1 MEEEYKKGFEVKMKV
16 CMVTTVHDPF
26 DDRIFHKEA
35 KSLAK
40 VHEVVLIAPDEER
53 ADKEVDGV
61 RIITVKKPKS
71 KVLHPITMWRVF
83 KAGFKQ
89 DCDVYHCHEPSSLFV
104 SAVLKILK
112 RKKLI
117 YDAHEHY
124 PSLIAEN
131 SLFPAFIRPLVRF
144 FADIEERVLV
154 KFADVV
160 ITVNESLQKFYEK
173 IGKDAIIIF
182 NFPDLKDFNQDKK
195 SDALEK
201 KYAQNKIV
209 IYEGGISKKR
219 GLDRFLLA
227 LPKVKE
233 AVLDVKFLVVGNLFD
248 TSDFERWIEDYQKK
262 QNLTKNFEML
272 GWKPYEEVVN
282 YINISDV
289 GIILFQPTHYNN
301 LIGLPIKLF
310 EYMAC
315 GLPVVASNFPEIS
328 KVVKEADCGI
338 LVDPTNVDEIANAIL
353 YLLEHPEEAKR
364 MGDSGRRAVE
374 EKYNWER
381 MEERLLG
388 LYGKLGAP

>member
-53 ADKEVDGV
+53 TDKEVDSV
-61 RIITVKKPKS
+61 RIITVKKPRS

-89 DCDVYHCHEPSSLFV
+89 DCCVYHCHEPSSLFV

-144 FADIEERVLV
+144 LADIEERMLIR
-154 KFADVV
+154 FADVV
-160 ITVNESLQKFYEK
+160 VTVDQILCKEYKKHHNNV
-173 IGKDAIIIF
+173 DIISNYPKLELF
-182 NFPDLKDFNQDKK
+182 KPDDLN
-195 SDALEK
+195 SE
-201 KYAQNKIV
+201 NGGI
-209 IYEGGISKKR
+209 IYVGGISRDR
-219 GLDRFLLA
+219 GIYQMINAANRA
-227 LPKVKE
+227 NVK
-233 AVLDVKFLVVGNLFD
+233 LICVGNFTDELNENEITNFLEENP
-248 TSDFERWIEDYQKK
+248 S
-262 QNLTKNFEML
+262 KN
-272 GWKPYEEVVN
+272 VVFTGLLSHSKVVE
-282 YINISDV
+282 YINISTL
-289 GIILFQPTHYNN
+289 GLSLLQPIPRYEKAV
-301 LIGLPIKLF
+301 PIKLF

-315 GLPVVASNFPEIS
+315 EIPVVASNFPEIS

-381 MEERLLG
+381 MEEKLLKLYEG
-388 LYGKLGAP
+388 L